1 MSDFY
6 NEKLVKTKKEHECL
20 ACGTTI
26 QKGLHVY
33 YNDGVF
39 DGEFYGYYICEFCR
53 KIFKIDKNID
63 YDAGIADS
71 TRDNVEYSL
80 GIWIDKIDLENK
92 KVTYHF
98 LKVNEDNED
107 NITETF
113 EEFYKKYNL
122 ESEEVENE

>member
-6 NEKLVKTKKEHECL
+6 NEKLVKIKKEHECL

-26 QKGLHVY
+26 QKGLQAY

-53 KIFKIDKNID
+53 RIFEIDKNID
-63 YDAGIADS
+63 YEEGIVSDLI
-71 TRDNVEYSL
+71 RENIRYNL
-80 GIWIDKIDLENK
+80 NLWINNIDLVNR
-92 KVTYHF
+92 KVTF
-98 LKVNEDNED
+98 CNILDEDEVK
-107 NITETF
+107 ITETF

-122 ESEEVENE
+122 ERKEAK